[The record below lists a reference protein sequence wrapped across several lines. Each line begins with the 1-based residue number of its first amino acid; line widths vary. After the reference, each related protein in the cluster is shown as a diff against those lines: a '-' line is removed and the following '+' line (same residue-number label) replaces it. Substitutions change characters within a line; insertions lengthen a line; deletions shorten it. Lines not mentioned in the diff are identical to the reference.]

1 MELAEVF
8 ADDGNRARR
17 RGGSGRPLARAL
29 PPPWLPRRR
38 PQRPG
43 RKCGRARYAGRPR
56 RRATL
61 DLGHDEHAGV
71 HLAAPEVTGEAVQD
85 AVRVLRDPVDAGAP
99 LQRRRGSRGLRAWRW
114 VDDVHRRRA
123 EEHKEEAAI
132 CRESERWG

>member
-1 MELAEVF
+1 MVAPVEEDLNALAVDPDEHIMQV
-8 ADDGNRARR
+8 ALAAE
-17 RGGSGRPLARAL
+17 RGDAEDVVGHGA
-29 PPPWLPRRR
+29 
-38 PQRPG
+38 
-43 RKCGRARYAGRPR
+43 
-56 RRATL
+56 L

-99 LQRRRGSRGLRAWRW
+99 LQRRRGSRGLRGWRW